1 MLLISLETYR
11 FRDNDQ
17 VMRHHTT
24 EEYEQTYY
32 AREISSLSYDASHKT
47 PA

>member
-1 MLLISLETYR
+1 MKQ
-11 FRDNDQ
+11 DAP
-17 VMRHHTT
+17 

-32 AREISSLSYDASHKT
+32 AREISSLSYDAPHKT